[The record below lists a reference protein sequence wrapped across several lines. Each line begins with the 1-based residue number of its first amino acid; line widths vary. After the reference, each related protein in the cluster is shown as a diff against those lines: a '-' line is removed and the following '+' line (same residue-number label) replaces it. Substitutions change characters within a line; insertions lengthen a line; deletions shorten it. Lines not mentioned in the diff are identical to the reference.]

1 MVDRIQS
8 EGRVDN
14 IKAMILLDMIG
25 DKDLVIAK
33 ESSSSSWLV
42 EAIWSS
48 ARKAGYGQHFPSRD
62 QYITDDHI
70 PFLEAG
76 IPAVDLIDFDYEDQ
90 GESFWHTKN
99 DTLDKIS
106 ANSLKIVGDVVLLSL
121 DSIEA
126 LIKD

>member
-1 MVDRIQS
+1 MA
-8 EGRVDN
+8 GRGH
-14 IKAMILLDMIG
+14 LEHRSQGRL
-25 DKDLVIAK
+25 
-33 ESSSSSWLV
+33 WTT
-42 EAIWSS
+42 
-48 ARKAGYGQHFPSRD
+48 FPARD

-106 ANSLKIVGDVVLLSL
+106 AKSLKIVGDVVLLSL